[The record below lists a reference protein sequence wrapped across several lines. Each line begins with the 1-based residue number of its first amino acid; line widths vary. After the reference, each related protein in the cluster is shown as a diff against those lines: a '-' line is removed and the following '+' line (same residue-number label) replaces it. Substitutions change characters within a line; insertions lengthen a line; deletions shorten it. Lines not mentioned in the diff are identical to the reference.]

1 MTAKK
6 ATLKQ
11 IARLANV
18 SVATVSYVMN
28 GRDIVSKVT
37 KEKVLAIAN
46 QLNYTPDIMAQ
57 SLRTQNSKLVFAL
70 VNTLSSVFN
79 TSILSEIEEDFEQRG
94 YQLLVLQGEL
104 PAVLKTNIFDGGIIL
119 NRDFPTDQLETLTD
133 LFQNKIIL
141 LSDIDRLNNSNVV
154 QMDNTLGM
162 ELAVSEIYKSRH
174 QRVCFI
180 QGLPTSANDIERYS
194 SAEKAYQQ
202 LYQRDD
208 FQIRIFDAHFITENA
223 YSIAKHLL
231 ENQLYD
237 AFVCFNDG
245 MALGVYQAAADLN
258 LTVGK
263 DISVIGFD
271 NSFFAKHLTPALT
284 TINIDKKLWA
294 HEIVNSYL
302 TVSQPNH
309 QQKITVPTTL
319 MQRHSIAFAKPN

>member
-1 MTAKK
+1 MAAKK
-6 ATLKQ
+6 TTLKQ
-11 IARLANV
+11 IAKLANV

-28 GRDIVSKVT
+28 GRDIVSEVT
-37 KEKVLAIAN
+37 KQKVLSIAN

-57 SLRTQNSKLVFAL
+57 SLRTQNSKLIFAL

-79 TSILSEIEEDFEQRG
+79 TSILSEIEEDFEQHG
-94 YQLLVLQGEL
+94 YQMLVLQGEL

-119 NRDFPTDQLETLTD
+119 NRDFPADQLETLTD
-133 LFQNKIIL
+133 LFQNKMVL

-154 QMDNTLGM
+154 RMDNTMGM
-162 ELAVSEIYKSRH
+162 ELAVSEIHKSRH

-194 SAEKAYQQ
+194 SAEKAYQR
-202 LYQRDD
+202 LYHRDD
-208 FQIRIFDAHFITENA
+208 FQIRIFDAHFLTEKA

-231 ENQLYD
+231 EDQLYD

-245 MALGVYQAAADLN
+245 MALGVYQAAAELG
-258 LTVGK
+258 LTVGQ

-271 NSFFAKHLTPALT
+271 NSFFAKHLTPTLT
-284 TINIDKKLWA
+284 TIDIDKKLWA

-302 TVSQPNH
+302 SVDDSNH
-309 QQKITVPTTL
+309 QQMVTVPTTL
-319 MQRHSIAFAKPN
+319 MKRHSIAYAN